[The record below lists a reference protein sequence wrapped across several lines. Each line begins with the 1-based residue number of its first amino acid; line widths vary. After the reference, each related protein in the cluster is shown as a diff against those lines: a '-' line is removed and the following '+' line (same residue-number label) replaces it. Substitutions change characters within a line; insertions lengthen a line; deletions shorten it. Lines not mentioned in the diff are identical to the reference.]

1 MKLFYTPVER
11 LLLTIHDP
19 ATVALN
25 KFLWNKA
32 WDIWTQLDD
41 KRGPWGETTQLTNKE
56 ARLAAHVAGLL
67 QI

>member
-11 LLLTIHDP
+11 MLLSINDP
-19 ATVALN
+19 ATVVLN

-32 WDIWTQLDD
+32 WDTWTQLDR
-41 KRGPWGETTQLTNKE
+41 KRSRLSNKE

>member
-11 LLLTIHDP
+11 MLLAIDDP
-19 ATVALN
+19 ATVVLN

-32 WDIWTQLDD
+32 WDIWTQLDS
-41 KRGPWGETTQLTNKE
+41 KRSRLSNKE

>member
-25 KFLWNKA
+25 PLLWDSA
-32 WDIWTQLDD
+32 WDILIKLDD
-41 KRGPWGETTQLTNKE
+41 KGSRLTGKE
-56 ARLAAHVAGLL
+56 ARLANHVGGLV
-67 QI
+67 QT

>member
-25 KFLWNKA
+25 SFLWKSA
-32 WDIWTQLDD
+32 WDIWWALDD
-41 KRGPWGETTQLTNKE
+41 KRLRLSGKE
-56 ARLAAHVAGLL
+56 ARLANHVAGLL
-67 QI
+67 PV

>member
-25 KFLWNKA
+25 KFLRDRA
-32 WDIWTQLDD
+32 WDIWCELDD
-41 KRGPWGETTQLTNKE
+41 KGPRLTNKE
-56 ARLAAHVAGLL
+56 ARLAVHVSGLL

>member
-1 MKLFYTPVER
+1 MKLLFYTPVER

-25 KFLWNKA
+25 KFLWNSA
-32 WDIWTQLDD
+32 WDILTKLDR
-41 KRGPWGETTQLTNKE
+41 KETRLTNKE
-56 ARLAAHVAGLL
+56 VRLAVHVSGLL

>member
-11 LLLTIHDP
+11 MLLSINDP
-19 ATVALN
+19 ATVVLN

-32 WDIWTQLDD
+32 WDIWTQLDR
-41 KRGPWGETTQLTNKE
+41 KESRLSNKE

>member
-11 LLLTIHDP
+11 MLLAIDDP
-19 ATVALN
+19 ATVVMN

-32 WDIWTQLDD
+32 WDIWTQLDR
-41 KRGPWGETTQLTNKE
+41 KRSLLSNKE

>member
-11 LLLTIHDP
+11 MLLAIDDP
-19 ATVALN
+19 ATVVMN

-32 WDIWTQLDD
+32 WDIWTQLDR
-41 KRGPWGETTQLTNKE
+41 KRSRLSNKE

>member
-11 LLLTIHDP
+11 MLLSINDP
-19 ATVALN
+19 ATVVMN

-32 WDIWTQLDD
+32 WDIWAELDR
-41 KRGPWGETTQLTNKE
+41 KESRLTNKE
-56 ARLAAHVAGLL
+56 VRLASHVAGLL

>member
-11 LLLTIHDP
+11 MLLSINDP
-19 ATVALN
+19 ATVVLN

-32 WDIWTQLDD
+32 WDIWTQLDR
-41 KRGPWGETTQLTNKE
+41 KRSRLSNKE

>member
-11 LLLTIHDP
+11 MLLAIDDP
-19 ATVALN
+19 ATVVLN

-32 WDIWTQLDD
+32 WDIWTQLDR
-41 KRGPWGETTQLTNKE
+41 KRSRLSNKE

>member
-1 MKLFYTPVER
+1 M
-11 LLLTIHDP
+11 LLAIDDP
-19 ATVALN
+19 ATVVMN

-32 WDIWTQLDD
+32 WDIWTQLDR
-41 KRGPWGETTQLTNKE
+41 KRSRLSNKE

>member
-1 MKLFYTPVER
+1 MKLLFYTPVER

-32 WDIWTQLDD
+32 WDIWTQLDR
-41 KRGPWGETTQLTNKE
+41 KESRLTNKE
-56 ARLAAHVAGLL
+56 ARLGAHVAGLL

>member
-32 WDIWTQLDD
+32 WDIWCALDD
-41 KRGPWGETTQLTNKE
+41 KGPRLTNKE

>member
-11 LLLTIHDP
+11 MLLSINDP
-19 ATVALN
+19 ATVILN

-32 WDIWTQLDD
+32 WDIWTQLDR
-41 KRGPWGETTQLTNKE
+41 KESRLSNKE

>member
-11 LLLTIHDP
+11 MLLAIDDP
-19 ATVALN
+19 ATVVLN

-32 WDIWTQLDD
+32 WDIWTQLDR
-41 KRGPWGETTQLTNKE
+41 KESRLSNKE

>member
-25 KFLWNKA
+25 SFLWKSA
-32 WDIWTQLDD
+32 WDIYCALDD
-41 KRGPWGETTQLTNKE
+41 KRSRLTKKE
-56 ARLAAHVAGLL
+56 VRLASHVAGLL

>member
-11 LLLTIHDP
+11 MLLSINDP
-19 ATVALN
+19 ATVVLN

-32 WDIWTQLDD
+32 WDIWTQLDR
-41 KRGPWGETTQLTNKE
+41 KGSRLTNKE
-56 ARLAAHVAGLL
+56 ARLAVHVSGLL